1 MSILSLF
8 LTQHRRRAA
17 GRCTF
22 HARYN
27 LLGATRPVPRAFPPR
42 HFGAT
47 LPAYPDGAAAELSAP
62 LQHSFRCAQVFERGQ
77 MRLSIFNLS
86 VKTVDTHRA
95 QIMERLAVRDL
106 AGLVMYALRRGII
119 KLDE

>member
-1 MSILSLF
+1 
-8 LTQHRRRAA
+8 
-17 GRCTF
+17 
-22 HARYN
+22 
-27 LLGATRPVPRAFPPR
+27 
-42 HFGAT
+42 
-47 LPAYPDGAAAELSAP
+47 
-62 LQHSFRCAQVFERGQ
+62 